1 VADERA
7 TARRGTDGGRAIGPA
22 NRGVPDAGTPPGRP
36 SGPGPGGS
44 GGTPEAG
51 SLPTTSLLVFQTETD
66 SITGHIAETQR
77 MRPEP
82 ETGIWRKT
90 KLARSV
96 VELVGA
102 VKEVAAESRITT
114 LGILAHGDL
123 GGRLYIGND
132 MVDWDT
138 IAGYRNQLGELTRYL
153 DSNADVLI
161 LGCVFGADALG
172 SAMLR
177 ELSKILPGRKIIGF
191 NGINTVASLNPDK
204 DSFVWDPEIFTSNA
218 KDKDQYAA
226 WQRMKKIKE
235 VRADAKAGQAKI
247 AKDGVIIKWPDD
259 EQKKKPDTRLPGA
272 KVKATPAKR

>member
-51 SLPTTSLLVFQTETD
+51 SLPPISLLVFQTETD
-66 SITGHIAETQR
+66 SITGHIVETKF

-82 ETGIWRKT
+82 ETGLWRKT

-102 VKEVAAESRITT
+102 VKEVAAESTVTT
-114 LGILAHGDL
+114 LGILAHGDV
-123 GGRLYIGND
+123 GGRLYIGSD
-132 MVDWDT
+132 IVDWDT
-138 IAGYRNQLGELTRYL
+138 IGRYRNQLGELTRYL
-153 DSNADVLI
+153 PARADVLI
-161 LGCVFGADALG
+161 LGCVFGAGAFG

-177 ELSKILPGRKIIGF
+177 ELSKILPGRRIIGF
-191 NGINTVASLNPDK
+191 NGINTLASLNPDK
-204 DSFVWDPEIFTSNA
+204 DSFFWDPEIFTSNA
-218 KDKDQYAA
+218 KDKSEYAA
-226 WQRMKKIKE
+226 LQSVKKIKE
-235 VRADAKAGQAKI
+235 VRADAEAGPAKI
-247 AKDGVIIKWPDD
+247 AKDGVIIKWPED
-259 EQKKKPDTRLPGA
+259 EAKKPDTRLPGA
-272 KVKATPAKR
+272 KVKPTPAKR